1 MYYTEG
7 NRHHLCTHDNF
18 FDHRPR
24 PQHIHIKE
32 KKQVLQCTSSKM
44 LFVKRN
50 LDLFK
55 I

>member
-7 NRHHLCTHDNF
+7 NRHHLCTHDNL

-24 PQHIHIKE
+24 PQPIHIKE

-44 LFVKRN
+44 L
-50 LDLFK
+50 L
-55 I
+55 